1 MQYTNEWIEQ
11 GIEQGIERGIEQ
23 GIERGIEQGRREGFE
38 KASRR
43 SLKYSLELKFGQ
55 AASALIARLPEL
67 GVDLL
72 ESLQDALESGADLQ
86 QLEKLVH

>member
-23 GIERGIEQGRREGFE
+23 GIEQGRREGFE

-43 SLKYSLELKFGQ
+43 SPKYSLELKFGQ
-55 AASALIARLPEL
+55 AASSLIACLPEL
-67 GVDLL
+67 GVDIL
-72 ESLQDALESGADLQ
+72 ERLQDALESGADLQ
-86 QLEKLVH
+86 KLEQLAP